1 MEESNREYFRLFGM
15 GFLQVGFVAANAYS
29 IAHYY
34 PFAIILTS
42 FAISYIWSHNV
53 KKVAFGD
60 EAHRLVYASGAA
72 VGCIFGVEIT
82 RRIAS
87 VFGS

>member
-1 MEESNREYFRLFGM
+1 MKDSNREYLRLFGM

-29 IAHYY
+29 IAHYF
-34 PFAIILTS
+34 PIAIIFTS

-60 EAHRLVYASGAA
+60 EAHRLVYATGAA
-72 VGCIFGVEIT
+72 FGCIVGVELT

>member
-1 MEESNREYFRLFGM
+1 M

-29 IAHYY
+29 IAHYF
-34 PFAIILTS
+34 PLAIIFTS

-60 EAHRLVYASGAA
+60 EAHRLVYAAGAA
-72 VGCIFGVEIT
+72 LGCITGVELT
-82 RRIAS
+82 RNIANAFS
-87 VFGS
+87 GS